1 MSQMKTTSRRTAKM
15 KTRPNRILQGAREA
29 LAYARGEAE
38 TSQYRV
44 YVPSEVDVAK
54 LRRALAMSQTEFSR
68 RFGFN
73 PASVRDWEQG
83 RNQPTGPIR
92 AYLKVIEKDPRAVER
107 ALSSQS

>member
-1 MSQMKTTSRRTAKM
+1 MKTSNPRTPNK
-15 KTRPNRILQGAREA
+15 KTRPSRILQGAKEA
-29 LAYARGEAE
+29 LAYIRGEADV
-38 TSQYRV
+38 SSYRIH
-44 YVPSEVDVAK
+44 VPSEIDVAK

-92 AYLKVIEKDPRAVER
+92 AYLKVIEKDPAAVER
-107 ALSSQS
+107 ALSDQ

>member
-1 MSQMKTTSRRTAKM
+1 
-15 KTRPNRILQGAREA
+15 
-29 LAYARGEAE
+29 
-38 TSQYRV
+38 
-44 YVPSEVDVAK
+44 
-54 LRRALAMSQTEFSR
+54 MSQTEFSR

-107 ALSSQS
+107 ALSS

>member
-1 MSQMKTTSRRTAKM
+1 
-15 KTRPNRILQGAREA
+15 
-29 LAYARGEAE
+29 
-38 TSQYRV
+38 
-44 YVPSEVDVAK
+44 VAK
-54 LRRALAMSQTEFSR
+54 LRRTLAMSQTEFSR

-107 ALSSQS
+107 ALSS

>member
-1 MSQMKTTSRRTAKM
+1 MKTAARRTAKK
-15 KTRPNRILQGAREA
+15 KTRPNRILQGAKEA
-29 LAYARGEAE
+29 LAYVRGEADL
-38 TSQYRV
+38 QHYRIH
-44 YVPSEVDVAK
+44 VPSEVDVAK
-54 LRRALAMSQTEFSR
+54 LRRTLAMSQTEFSR

-107 ALSSQS
+107 ALSS